1 MFAKLGVD
9 ESDLV
14 AVAYVDL
21 LNTAVAA

>member
-1 MFAKLGVD
+1 VP

-21 LNTAVAA
+21 LSPANEPKQAA

>member
-1 MFAKLGVD
+1 VP

-21 LNTAVAA
+21 LSPDSEPKQAA